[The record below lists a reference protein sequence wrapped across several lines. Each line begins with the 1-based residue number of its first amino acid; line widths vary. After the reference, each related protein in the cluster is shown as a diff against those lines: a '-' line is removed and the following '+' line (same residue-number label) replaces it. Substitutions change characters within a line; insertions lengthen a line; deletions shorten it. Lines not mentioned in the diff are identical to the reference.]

1 MGSVSRQWTCGS
13 KAAKKQGRSPIFGGQ
28 PKNDRSKPDDDQ
40 EADDADDD
48 GLDDERELAVARQP
62 GEGAHVG
69 SDSEWA
75 SDSPSSSS
83 SSSSSEEGRA

>member
-1 MGSVSRQWTCGS
+1 MSLVSRQWTCRS
-13 KAAKKQGRSPIFGGQ
+13 KAAKKQGKSPICGGQ
-28 PKNDRSKPDDDQ
+28 PKNGRSKPDDDQ

-69 SDSEWA
+69 SDSEWT
-75 SDSPSSSS
+75 SDSSSSS
-83 SSSSSEEGRA
+83 SSSSSEEERA